1 MKKVFRVTEPGKVKT
16 VGRHGLGEAPEMAS
30 LDAKVALIPS

>member
-1 MKKVFRVTEPGKVKT
+1 MIKSLRVTDPGKVKH

>member
-1 MKKVFRVTEPGKVKT
+1 MKRVFRVTDPGKEKA

-30 LDAKVALIPS
+30 LDTKVALIPS